1 MKVRL
6 SVAAALAATACSTQ
20 AQSSVTVFGLVDT
33 SLRSVT
39 NGGMRVN
46 QLAEGGLAGSRLGFR
61 SEEDLGGGLRA
72 GAWLEAALNPDMGT
86 IHASGKFWHR
96 RSTVSLSG
104 PWGELRAG
112 RDVSPT
118 FWNLVYFDA
127 FGTSG
132 VGSALNLVTHLGS
145 GASTQVRTDNA
156 VGYFLPSNLV
166 GIYGQVMW
174 APGEGMAGNQYA
186 GGRIGYQ
193 DAALDLVAGYSSTKT
208 STAHN
213 FKVMNAGASYD
224 FKTVRLFALTNIVK
238 FGAKKQSTVEV
249 GLTVPVGVGV
259 LRASYHRADA
269 SGAGTDANDARMYA
283 LGYVHNLSKRTA
295 LYGTIA
301 QVRNSGA
308 ASYAVGTPPPVV
320 AGSTSKG
327 YEVGLR
333 HAF

>member
-6 SVAAALAATACSTQ
+6 TAAAALAALACSAQ

-33 SLRSVT
+33 SVRSVS
-39 NGGMRVN
+39 NGGVRVN

-72 GAWLEAALNPDMGT
+72 GAWLEAALNPDTGT

-132 VGSALNLVTHLGS
+132 VGSALNLVTNLGS
-145 GASTQVRTDNA
+145 GANTQVRTDNA
-156 VGYFLPSNLV
+156 VGYFLPPNL
-166 GIYGQVMW
+166 GGFYGQIMW
-174 APGEGMAGNQYA
+174 APGEGVAGNQYA
-186 GGRIGYQ
+186 GGRLGYQ
-193 DAALDLVAGYSSTKT
+193 SAALDVVAGYSTTKT
-208 STAHN
+208 ATADS
-213 FKVMNAGASYD
+213 FKVLNAGASYD
-224 FKTVRLFALTNIVK
+224 LKAVRLFALTNIVK
-238 FGAKKQSTVEV
+238 FGAKKQTAVEL
-249 GLTVPVGVGV
+249 GLTVPVGVGL

-295 LYGTIA
+295 LYGTLA

-308 ASYAVGTPPPVV
+308 AAFAVATPPAAVP
-320 AGSTSKG
+320 GSTSKG